1 MSIQSLPLGL
11 VTSYMDFALDLQA
24 QALADGDQALAD
36 DAFAKFAILDD
47 ELERRIV
54 ECLPPG
60 EPDPRAIPL

>member
-11 VTSYMDFALDLQA
+11 ITSYMGFALELQA

-47 ELERRIV
+47 ELARRV
-54 ECLPPG
+54 ELSTPPTQG
-60 EPDPRAIPL
+60 STDCPF